1 MKPRI
6 KVGVAICRCDP
17 AGHLVVK
24 PREFVR
30 FERRTA
36 SYPWLDHPSS
46 RCRNWFP
53 WRLDRTVTWSR
64 EVIVTLET
72 TVHHSTSAPPKSHF
86 EKTAPCFANYP
97 PRTTTATPT
106 DPTHPHQTNNKRCH
120 VRRDVDVD
128 TRKRLPVTAARLR
141 GSQPT
146 TSMPGPGPIM
156 HEYAMVVSFFESG
169 PDGAMHE
176 ICTGETGGVTFA
188 VLTSRS
194 LSKCIYSS
202 LVVRWWRHVR

>member
-1 MKPRI
+1 MDECNVRTLPPMKHRI
-6 KVGVAICRCDP
+6 KAALQFAGMTLT
-17 AGHLVVK
+17 GHLVVK

-86 EKTAPCFANYP
+86 EKTALCFANYP
-97 PRTTTATPT
+97 PRTTASIPRTPNKQQTMPRASRRRRRYAKTSVSDSNEIKSLATYHKYAGPRANYAR
-106 DPTHPHQTNNKRCH
+106 PCIGGG
-120 VRRDVDVD
+120 D
-128 TRKRLPVTAARLR
+128 TGCLFNAIPPASTKHKNHYRWDDK
-141 GSQPT
+141 
-146 TSMPGPGPIM
+146 PI
-156 HEYAMVVSFFESG
+156 
-169 PDGAMHE
+169 
-176 ICTGETGGVTFA
+176 T
-188 VLTSRS
+188 
-194 LSKCIYSS
+194 
-202 LVVRWWRHVR
+202 

>member
-1 MKPRI
+1 MAVNLFVTVYCNFFVGSIRKRLVLWYIVKYFKRQCNNLNVSAWRQHMHKAKNRCWYDRRRCNVRTLPPMKDRI
-6 KVGVAICRCDP
+6 KAVLQFAGVTP

-86 EKTAPCFANYP
+86 EKTA
-97 PRTTTATPT
+97 
-106 DPTHPHQTNNKRCH
+106 
-120 VRRDVDVD
+120 
-128 TRKRLPVTAARLR
+128 LLR
-141 GSQPT
+141 
-146 TSMPGPGPIM
+146 
-156 HEYAMVVSFFESG
+156 
-169 PDGAMHE
+169 
-176 ICTGETGGVTFA
+176 
-188 VLTSRS
+188 
-194 LSKCIYSS
+194 
-202 LVVRWWRHVR
+202 